1 MKCIA
6 TPNLNIRL
14 WKLDCHYQCFSRV
27 LYEDVE
33 FTKLPF

>member
-14 WKLDCHYQCFSRV
+14 WKLDCHNQGFSRV
-27 LYEDVE
+27 PYGDVE
-33 FTKLPF
+33 FTKLPL